1 MSDFSADRITI
12 RCAKKHTIADPLL
25 FEVRVQVELAD
36 RQVAWSMIMLPG
48 QIVPIHLPDI
58 AQRVI
63 LIASESELLIDSS
76 GLDRA
81 FPIQFQEVTSDQAET
96 WPEIRSGYRRGC
108 F

>member
-1 MSDFSADRITI
+1 MSDCSADRITI

-58 AQRVI
+58 VQRVI